1 MNLIVA
7 GLSHKT
13 APVEIRE
20 KLSFSSIEIHKPLK
34 EIVNLPEIYE
44 GFILSTCNRV
54 ELVCLVQETK
64 KGMQAIKQFLAMFH
78 KVSLETIV
86 PFLYFY
92 SDQGAISHVFR
103 VASSLDSMVIG
114 EPQILGQLK
123 DAYRCAVEYKA
134 TGSIL
139 NRFFHK
145 AFSVAKRVRTETN
158 IASSAVSVSFAAVG
172 LAQKI
177 FNNLE
182 DKKILLIGAGE
193 MVELLTRHLVANGV
207 KELLITNRTLE
218 NVLPLVKEFGGKAI
232 SFDEFINYLY
242 TIDIVITSTASQNF
256 IIFKEQISRILSLRK
271 HRPMFFIDISVP
283 RNIDPQINGLP
294 NVYLYNIDDLEEI
307 VKKNRRFREK
317 EARRAEEIIEEE
329 QARFFTWLQQQE
341 VTPTIIMLKE
351 KFERIRRQEL
361 EKTFSHWEGLGEKEK
376 ERLNALTQAIVN
388 KFLHNPITYLKTLGK
403 KSTLP
408 LEEIKQIFKLDD
420 GGDD

>member
-20 KLSFSSIEIHKPLK
+20 KLSFSSNGIHKPLR
-34 EIVNLPEIYE
+34 ELVNLPEVYE

-54 ELVCLVQETK
+54 ELVCLVQETQ
-64 KGMQAIKQFLAMFH
+64 KGIQAIKQFLARFH
-78 KVSLETIV
+78 KVSLEAIV

-92 SDQGAISHVFR
+92 SDHEAIRHVFR

-123 DAYRCAVEYKA
+123 DAYRCAVEYKT

-145 AFSVAKRVRTETN
+145 AFSAAKRVRTETN
-158 IASSAVSVSFAAVG
+158 IASNAVSVSFAVVE

-177 FNNLE
+177 FDNLE

-193 MVELLTRHLVANGV
+193 MAELVTRHLVSNGV
-207 KELLITNRTLE
+207 KELLITNRTVE
-218 NVLPLVKEFGGKAI
+218 NVLPLVNEFGGKAI
-232 SFDEFINYLY
+232 SFDEFINYLC
-242 TIDIVITSTASQNF
+242 TIDIVIASTASQNL
-256 IIFKEQISRILSLRK
+256 ILFKEQISRTLPLRK
-271 HRPMFFIDISVP
+271 NRPMFFIDIAVP
-283 RNIDPQINGLP
+283 RNIDPQVNSLP
-294 NVYLYNIDDLEEI
+294 NVYLYNIDDLEGI
-307 VKKNRRFREK
+307 VTKNRLLREK
-317 EARRAEEIIEEE
+317 EAQRAEKIIEEE

-376 ERLNALTQAIVN
+376 EKLNALTQAIAN
-388 KFLHNPITYLKTLGK
+388 KFLHDLITYLKTLGK
-403 KSTLP
+403 KSALP
-408 LEEIKQIFKLDD
+408 VEEIKKIFKLD
-420 GGDD
+420 GGDG